1 MCCFAVNSARI
12 QNHAT
17 YYYCLDY
24 RKIPKRVVPMPKLE
38 ELLTGSNSAVRLI
51 ILAATGAA
59 LLTIAA
65 GLLVYGDMQS
75 VISADQWV
83 IHTED
88 VLASLQNAYL
98 LVERVEYRM
107 PLYQLSRDEI
117 ELNRARTAANQFDT
131 ATIRIKFMVSD
142 NANQSSNVESLTSCS
157 TELSRA
163 LSNVTLVST
172 LPEPEIQRCQRTIGR
187 MLDQEQML
195 LKDRTAR
202 SQQSSLAS
210 IWTGVGFALLSLL
223 TLLTL
228 FGILL
233 RHALRRE
240 RIDKQA
246 QLTNWS
252 LSQSVQAL
260 EDRAGESELLTSA
273 RDELQLCVD
282 VKQAYQSATN
292 GLSRLLAGTSGS
304 LCLINN
310 SRQLVEVVS
319 TWPGTGAGRGDESAL
334 EDVFSPES
342 CCGLRS
348 GHPRWRVP
356 QISEIHC
363 THFAGNPPQRYLCLP
378 IIAHG
383 NTMGVLYVQCHD
395 VATVELVNR
404 HMDGLRQLVQ
414 FTGMAVATLNL
425 RTKLE
430 NQSIRDSLTGLF
442 NRHFMQISLE
452 RELARIARR
461 KQSLAVFML
470 DVDQFKKFNDTH
482 GHAAGDM
489 VLKAIADIF
498 LSSIRSEDI
507 AYRYGG
513 EEFTIIL
520 PDIIA
525 AAAWERAESV
535 RLAVMNLRVPLE
547 QEVNGDFTVSIG
559 VALYPN
565 DGEAA
570 DLLLRRADQALYRA
584 KRLGRNQ
591 VAIHEAG
598 ASVA

>member
-1 MCCFAVNSARI
+1 M
-12 QNHAT
+12 
-17 YYYCLDY
+17 
-24 RKIPKRVVPMPKLE
+24 PMLELE
-38 ELLTGSNSAVRLI
+38 ERLTGPTSAVRLI
-51 ILAATGAA
+51 IVAATGAA

-65 GLLVYGDMQS
+65 GLLVYYDMQS
-75 VISADQWV
+75 LISADQWV
-83 IHTED
+83 THTEE

-98 LVERVEYRM
+98 LVERVEYRV
-107 PLYQLSRDEI
+107 PLYQLKRDET

-131 ATIRIKFMVSD
+131 VTVRIKFMVSD
-142 NANQSSNVESLTSCS
+142 NANQTSNVNALTACS
-157 TELSRA
+157 TELIKA
-163 LSNVTLVST
+163 LGNVTLVSR
-172 LPEPEIQRCQRTIGR
+172 LPEPEIQQCQRTIGR
-187 MLDQEQML
+187 MLDQEQLL
-195 LKDRTAR
+195 LKDRTVR

-210 IWTGVGFALLSLL
+210 IWTGIAFALLSLL
-223 TLLTL
+223 ALLTL
-228 FGILL
+228 FGVLL
-233 RHALRRE
+233 RNALHRQ

-246 QLTNWS
+246 QLTNEN
-252 LSQSVQAL
+252 LAHSVRAL
-260 EDRAGESELLTSA
+260 EDRAGESELLTAA

-292 GLSRLLAGTSGS
+292 GFSRLLVGTSGS
-304 LCLINN
+304 LCFINN

-319 TWPGTGAGRGDESAL
+319 TWPATGAGLGDESVL
-334 EDVFSPES
+334 EDIYSPES

-356 QISEIHC
+356 RASEIHC
-363 THFAGNPPQRYLCLP
+363 NHFAGNPPQRYLCLP
-378 IIAHG
+378 IVAHG
-383 NTMGVLYVQCHD
+383 NTMGVLFVQCHD
-395 VATVELVNR
+395 EATVELVNR

-452 RELARIARR
+452 RELARSARR

-470 DVDQFKKFNDTH
+470 DLDQFKKFNDTY

-498 LSSIRSEDI
+498 LASIRSEDI
-507 AYRYGG
+507 ACRYGG

-520 PDIIA
+520 PDITA
-525 AAAWERAESV
+525 AAALERAESV
-535 RLAVMNLRVPLE
+535 RLAVMNLRMPLE
-547 QEVNGDFTVSIG
+547 QEVYGDFSVSIG
-559 VALYPN
+559 VALYPS

-584 KRLGRNQ
+584 KHLGRNQ

-598 ASVA
+598 VPVA

>member
-1 MCCFAVNSARI
+1 M
-12 QNHAT
+12 
-17 YYYCLDY
+17 L
-24 RKIPKRVVPMPKLE
+24 KLE
-38 ELLTGSNSAVRLI
+38 ERLTGPASLVRLI

-65 GLLVYGDMQS
+65 GLLVYYDMQS
-75 VISADQWV
+75 LISADQWV
-83 IHTED
+83 THTEE
-88 VLASLQNAYL
+88 VIASLQNAYL
-98 LVERVEYRM
+98 LVERVEYRI
-107 PLYQLSRDEI
+107 PLYELTRNEEQ
-117 ELNRARTAANQFDT
+117 LNRARTAANQFDT
-131 ATIRIKFMVSD
+131 VTVRIKYLVSD
-142 NANQSSNVESLTSCS
+142 NANQTSNVNSLASCS
-157 TELSRA
+157 TELIKA
-163 LSNVTLVST
+163 VGNITLVSA
-172 LPEPEIQRCQRTIGR
+172 LPEPAIQRCQQTIGR
-187 MLDQEQML
+187 MLDQEQTL

-202 SQQSSLAS
+202 SQQSSIAS
-210 IWTGVGFALLSLL
+210 IWTGIGFAALSLL

-228 FGILL
+228 FAILL
-233 RHALRRE
+233 RDALHRQ

-246 QLTNWS
+246 HQTNLN
-252 LSQSVQAL
+252 LSHSVRAL

-292 GLSRLLAGTSGS
+292 GFSRLLVGTSGS
-304 LCLINN
+304 LCFINN

-319 TWPGTGAGRGDESAL
+319 NWRRTAAGHGGESLL
-334 EDVFSPES
+334 EDVYSPES

-348 GHPRWRVP
+348 GQPRWRLPRV
-356 QISEIHC
+356 SEIHC
-363 THFAGNPPQRYLCLP
+363 THFAGNPPERYLCLP
-378 IIAHG
+378 IVAHG
-383 NTMGVLYVQCHD
+383 NTMGVLCVQCHD
-395 VATVELVNR
+395 DAAVELVNR

-452 RELARIARR
+452 RELARAARR

-470 DVDQFKKFNDTH
+470 DLDQFKKFNDTY

-489 VLKAIADIF
+489 VLKATADIF
-498 LSSIRSEDI
+498 LASVRSEDI
-507 AYRYGG
+507 ACRYGG

-520 PDIIA
+520 PDITA
-525 AAAWERAESV
+525 ASAWERAESV
-535 RLAVMNLRVPLE
+535 RQAVMNLRVPLE
-547 QEVNGDFTVSIG
+547 QEVYGDFSVSIG

-570 DLLLRRADQALYRA
+570 DLLLRTADQALYRA

-598 ASVA
+598 ATVA

>member
-1 MCCFAVNSARI
+1 M
-12 QNHAT
+12 
-17 YYYCLDY
+17 L
-24 RKIPKRVVPMPKLE
+24 KLE
-38 ELLTGSNSAVRLI
+38 ERLTGPNSAVRLI

-59 LLTIAA
+59 VLTIAA
-65 GLLVYGDMQS
+65 GLLVYRDMQS

-98 LVERVEYRM
+98 LVERVEYRI
-107 PLYQLSRDEI
+107 PLYQLKRDEI

-131 ATIRIKFMVSD
+131 ATVRIKFMVSD
-142 NANQSSNVESLTSCS
+142 NANQTSNVESLTACS
-157 TELSRA
+157 TELIRA
-163 LSNVTLVST
+163 VGNVTLVSPP
-172 LPEPEIQRCQRTIGR
+172 PEPEIQRCQRTIGR
-187 MLDQEQML
+187 MLDQEQLL

-202 SQQSSLAS
+202 SQQSSIAS
-210 IWTGVGFALLSLL
+210 IWTGIAFALLSLL
-223 TLLTL
+223 ALLTL

-233 RHALRRE
+233 RNALHRQ

-246 QLTNWS
+246 QLTNEN
-252 LSQSVQAL
+252 LAHSVRAL
-260 EDRAGESELLTSA
+260 EDRAGESELLTAA

-292 GLSRLLAGTSGS
+292 GFSRLLVGTSGS
-304 LCLINN
+304 LCFINN

-319 TWPGTGAGRGDESAL
+319 TWPREGAGLEDASAL
-334 EDVFSPES
+334 EDIYSPES

-348 GHPRWRVP
+348 GHPRWRLP
-356 QISEIHC
+356 RASEIHC
-363 THFAGNPPQRYLCLP
+363 THFAGKPPERYLCLP
-378 IIAHG
+378 IVAHG
-383 NTMGVLYVQCHD
+383 NTMGVLYVQCYD
-395 VATVELVNR
+395 DATVELVNR
-404 HMDGLRQLVQ
+404 HMEGLRELVQ

-452 RELARIARR
+452 RELARATRR

-470 DVDQFKKFNDTH
+470 DLDQFKKFNDTY

-498 LSSIRSEDI
+498 LASIRSEDI
-507 AYRYGG
+507 ACRYGG

-520 PDIIA
+520 PDITA
-525 AAAWERAESV
+525 AAAFERAESV
-535 RLAVMNLRVPLE
+535 RMAVMNLRVPLE
-547 QEVNGDFTVSIG
+547 QEVYGDFTVSIG
-559 VALYPN
+559 MALYPN

-584 KRLGRNQ
+584 KHLGRNQ
-591 VAIHEAG
+591 VVIHEAG
-598 ASVA
+598 VSAA

>member
-1 MCCFAVNSARI
+1 M
-12 QNHAT
+12 
-17 YYYCLDY
+17 L
-24 RKIPKRVVPMPKLE
+24 KLGE
-38 ELLTGSNSAVRLI
+38 RLTGPTSAVRLI
-51 ILAATGAA
+51 VLAATGAA
-59 LLTIAA
+59 VLTIAA
-65 GLLVYGDMQS
+65 GFLVYYDMQS
-75 VISADQWV
+75 LISADQWV
-83 IHTED
+83 THTEE

-98 LVERVEYRM
+98 LVERVEYRI
-107 PLYQLSRDEI
+107 PLYQLTGNVEQ
-117 ELNRARTAANQFDT
+117 LNRARTAANQFDT
-131 ATIRIKFMVSD
+131 ATVRIKFMVSD
-142 NANQSSNVESLTSCS
+142 NANQTGNVNSLTSCS
-157 TELSRA
+157 SDLIKA
-163 LSNVTLVST
+163 VGDVTLVSK

-187 MLDQEQML
+187 MLDQEQLL

-202 SQQSSLAS
+202 SQMNSIAS
-210 IWTGVGFALLSLL
+210 IWTGIGFALLSLL
-223 TLLTL
+223 ALLTL

-233 RHALRRE
+233 RDALKRQRV
-240 RIDKQA
+240 DKQA
-246 QLTNWS
+246 QLTNEN
-252 LSQSVQAL
+252 LAHSVRAL

-273 RDELQLCVD
+273 RDELQLCVE

-292 GLSRLLAGTSGS
+292 GVSRLLVGTSGS
-304 LCLINN
+304 LCFINN

-319 TWPGTGAGRGDESAL
+319 TWPRTGAGPGEVSPL
-334 EDVFSPES
+334 EDIYSPES

-348 GHPRWRVP
+348 GHPRWRLPRV
-356 QISEIHC
+356 SEIHC

-378 IIAHG
+378 IVAHG
-383 NTMGVLYVQCHD
+383 NTMGVLFVQCHD
-395 VATVELVNR
+395 DATVELVHR
-404 HMDGLRQLVQ
+404 HMEGLRELVQ

-452 RELARIARR
+452 RELARAARR

-470 DVDQFKKFNDTH
+470 DLDQFKKFNDTY

-498 LSSIRSEDI
+498 LASVRSEDI
-507 AYRYGG
+507 ACRYGG

-520 PDIIA
+520 PDITA
-525 AAAWERAESV
+525 TAAWERAESV
-535 RLAVMNLRVPLE
+535 RQAVMNLRMPLE
-547 QEVNGDFTVSIG
+547 QEVYGDFSVSIG

-570 DLLLRRADQALYRA
+570 DVLLRRADQALYRA

-598 ASVA
+598 APVA